1 MDWLIECQI
10 GWKYLATKYT
20 KDRISENENASVVE
34 I

>member
-1 MDWLIECQI
+1 MNWYIERQT

-20 KDRISENENASVVE
+20 KDMISGNENALAVE